1 MPLIL
6 QIYIY
11 IQVIRLIFHM
21 VIWISIFCLDLNV
34 LLVECSE
41 FIECQCLTR
50 FLMSKNIFLILNY
63 KSIWL
68 ERSPKFVAF
77 DIDELLIWSRFI

>member
-21 VIWISIFCLDLNV
+21 VIWISIFLFGFECFISWVFGIHWMPMFNKIFNV
-34 LLVECSE
+34 QKYISDFKLQ
-41 FIECQCLTR
+41 I
-50 FLMSKNIFLILNY
+50 NLIR
-63 KSIWL
+63 KIS
-68 ERSPKFVAF
+68 
-77 DIDELLIWSRFI
+77 